1 MVFMLIVTIC
11 SLIQTIMGKVKLF
24 GTADADIWVYIQAL
38 LAALLVVL
46 ALVLAVYS
54 FVNLAKQA
62 KEKKAA

>member
-1 MVFMLIVTIC
+1 
-11 SLIQTIMGKVKLF
+11 MGKVKLF